1 MSERSEAPTPRRLEE
16 ARERGQVPRSVELNA
31 AVALLAAAW
40 LIQGPGAS
48 LWTNG
53 SILVLEAIDGMNV
66 GEISAGWLT
75 RTMVNDFL
83 LVIVPMAEIILGLMV
98 IGVVV
103 TVAQTGFLWASKRPG
118 FDFSRVNP
126 LTGIKRLLSSQGLVE
141 LLKAMFKLVI
151 VGWTAYSYLQANA
164 SKMLDLM
171 SMDLQAGLI
180 EWMGL
185 AVSLMFRI
193 GITYLVLA
201 IADYAYQRWQ
211 YIRGLKMTKKEV
223 FDDFKRS
230 EGDPMLRGRIRQQ
243 QRRMARQRMMS
254 KVPQADVVIT
264 NPTHLAIAIKYDV
277 SSMKAPVVL
286 AKGSYFLAEKVIDLA
301 KAKNVPVVQNIP
313 LARAIYKVV
322 EVDQEIPP
330 DFYLAMAEVL
340 AYVYR
345 IKGQSV
351 AQALN

>member
-31 AVALLAAAW
+31 AVALLASAW

-48 LWTNG
+48 LWQNSATL
-53 SILVLEAIDGMNV
+53 ILEAIDGINV
-66 GEISAGWLT
+66 GEISDAWLN
-75 RTMVNDFL
+75 RML
-83 LVIVPMAEIILGLMV
+83 LNNLMLMIVPLAEIVLGLMV
-98 IGVVV
+98 IGVIV
-103 TVAQTGFLWASKRPG
+103 TVSQTGFVWASKRPG

-126 LTGIKRLLSSQGLVE
+126 LTGIKRLVSSQGLVE
-141 LLKAMFKLVI
+141 LLKAMFKLLI

-164 SKMLDLM
+164 TKMLDLM
-171 SMDLQAGLI
+171 SISLQAGMI
-180 EWMGL
+180 QWMNL
-185 AVSLMFRI
+185 AVALMFRI
-193 GITYLVLA
+193 GISYLVLA
-201 IADYAYQRWQ
+201 AADYAYQRWQ

-223 FDDFKRS
+223 FEDFKRS

-277 SSMKAPVVL
+277 TSMKAPVVL
-286 AKGSYFLAEKVIDLA
+286 AKGSYFLAEKVIELA
-301 KAKNVPVVQNIP
+301 KSKNIPVVQNIP

-322 EVDQEIPP
+322 EADQEIPP

-345 IKGQSV
+345 LKGQ
-351 AQALN
+351 

>member
-31 AVALLAAAW
+31 AVALLASAW

-48 LWTNG
+48 LWQN
-53 SILVLEAIDGMNV
+53 SVRLVLDSINGINIGD
-66 GEISAGWLT
+66 ISDAWLN
-75 RTMVNDFL
+75 RMLFNNFSL
-83 LVIVPMAEIILGLMV
+83 IIVPLAEIILGMMV

-103 TVAQTGFLWASKRPG
+103 TVSQTGFVWASKRPG

-126 LTGIKRLLSSQGLVE
+126 LSGIKRLLSSQGLVE
-141 LLKAMFKLVI
+141 LLKALFKLLI
-151 VGWTAYSYLQANA
+151 VGWTAYAYLQANVT
-164 SKMLDLM
+164 KMLDLM
-171 SMDLQAGLI
+171 STSLQAGMI
-180 EWMGL
+180 QWMNL
-185 AVSLMFRI
+185 AVALMFRI
-193 GITYLVLA
+193 GSTYLVLA

-211 YIRGLKMTKKEV
+211 YIRGLRMTKKEV
-223 FDDFKRS
+223 FEDFKRS

-243 QRRMARQRMMS
+243 QRRMARQRMMA
-254 KVPQADVVIT
+254 KVPQADVIIT

-277 SSMKAPVVL
+277 SKMKAPVVL
-286 AKGSYFLAEKVIDLA
+286 AKGSYFLAEKVIELA
-301 KAKNVPVVQNIP
+301 KEKSIPVVQNIP

-345 IKGQSV
+345 LKGQSV